1 MVSGQPEPLACALV
15 LLLAFSA
22 AGFAHVLWLRSPR
35 SARFALPLDGGW
47 RIRGRRVFGAN
58 KTLRGFLVLV
68 PATAAVFAALGAA
81 REVLPGWLAAGLW
94 PLRVDELFLLGA
106 WAAFW
111 FMAGELPNSFL
122 KRQWDIAP
130 GEVPAGGARRLFCL
144 ALDRVDSILV
154 MLLAAALVVPLPA
167 VTAVVVLIVGAGVHL
182 FFSGLLYLAQV
193 KRRLA

>member
-1 MVSGQPEPLACALV
+1 MSDRPEALACALV

-22 AGFAHVLWLRSPR
+22 AGVAHVLWLHSPR
-35 SARFALPLDGGW
+35 SAPFALALDGGW
-47 RIRGRRVFGAN
+47 RWRGRRLFGPN

-81 REVLPGWLAAGLW
+81 RDALPGWLAAGLW
-94 PLRVDELFLLGA
+94 PLRTDQLFLLGA

-122 KRQWDIAP
+122 KRQWDISP
-130 GEVPAGGARRLFCL
+130 GEVPGFGVRRWLCL
-144 ALDRVDSILV
+144 ALDRVDSIV
-154 MLLAAALVVPLPA
+154 AMLLAVALVVPLPA
-167 VTAVVVLIVGAGVHL
+167 LTAVVVLTVGAGVHF
-182 FFSGLLYLAQV
+182 FFSSLLYFAQV

>member
-1 MVSGQPEPLACALV
+1 MIGQPEPLACAMV
-15 LLLAFSA
+15 LLLAFST
-22 AGFAHVLWLRSPR
+22 AGLAHVLWLRSPR
-35 SARFALPLDGGW
+35 SAPFALPLDGGW
-47 RIRGRRVFGAN
+47 RWRGRRLFGPN

-68 PATAAVFAALGAA
+68 PAVAAVFAALGAA
-81 REVLPGWLAAGLW
+81 REALPGWLAAGLW
-94 PLRVDELFLLGA
+94 PLRTDELFLLGA

-130 GEVPAGGARRLFCL
+130 GEVPAFGLRRLLCL

-154 MLLAAALVVPLPA
+154 MLLAVALVVPLPA
-167 VTAVVVLIVGAGVHL
+167 PTALVVLTVGAGVHF
-182 FFSGLLYLAQV
+182 FFSCLLYLAQV